1 MADSK
6 KLRFSTPSI
15 LNIFLKKI
23 QGLIIGLVGQ
33 IDVKELNSQAS
44 NIKSA
49 HLKTIQI

>member
-33 IDVKELNSQAS
+33 IDVKELNVAQPIWSS
-44 NIKSA
+44 GC
-49 HLKTIQI
+49 LT